1 MNFDSQLTSKA
12 DHSPPS
18 SDSTSSHEL
27 ATQAAR
33 SAARSGSPVTA
44 LPAAIARSDNLFLRI
59 LPYGFNSSSYKL
71 VIASSTL
78 PSVGTGTAA
87 LALFLDFVFFGDI
100 GHCCTRIIRITVR
113 QHLGIFLTICK
124 LHLIRCPG
132 LNFAP

>member
-1 MNFDSQLTSKA
+1 MNLDSQLTSKA

-18 SDSTSSHEL
+18 SDSTFSHEL

-71 VIASSTL
+71 VTASNTS
-78 PSVGTGTAA
+78 PSVGTGTLAF
-87 LALFLDFVFFGDI
+87 ALFFDFVFFG
-100 GHCCTRIIRITVR
+100 TSVTTAAPESSESLW
-113 QHLGIFLTICK
+113 LGNLVAFFGTADSVL
-124 LHLIRCPG
+124 
-132 LNFAP
+132 

>member
-1 MNFDSQLTSKA
+1 MNLDSQLTSKA

-18 SDSTSSHEL
+18 SDSTFSHEL
-27 ATQAAR
+27 ATHAAR

-71 VIASSTL
+71 VTASNTS

-87 LALFLDFVFFGDI
+87 LALFLDFVF
-100 GHCCTRIIRITVR
+100 
-113 QHLGIFLTICK
+113 LGTLATAVPESSESLCVNTLAFFL
-124 LHLIRCPG
+124 P
-132 LNFAP
+132 FASSILSDALA